1 MILWQGTSVKGMKWK
16 QPSERAN
23 GSTGQTTSGQSVLI
37 RELHGLAR
45 VTFVKNIKKFFR
57 ELLYALIEMMEFV
70 RRIPENIGI
79 FMNQCRVAGKT
90 PVRAIG

>member
-57 ELLYALIEMMEFV
+57 ELLYALIEMMKIIE
-70 RRIPENIGI
+70 IILANTGI
-79 FMNQCRVAGKT
+79 IRNQSRVAEKT
-90 PVRAIG
+90 PVLAIG